1 MAQLQKLELQTLITS
16 SPHKFFDIYHKKTY
30 LMPSIC
36 PGKLRSVQV
45 LEGDGKSIGSV
56 RLWTYVMGVPV
67 IATDKIVAVD
77 EVNKSITFELID
89 GEVTKYFKSFKATL
103 EAGGVDTVKWS
114 VEYDKANE
122 DVPHPHSHLQFLGT
136 MAKDIDAYLLK
147 QK

>member
-1 MAQLQKLELQTLITS
+1 MRENLHFVYILRTPTRENIFTPIC
-16 SPHKFFDIYHKKTY
+16 HHNIFFY
-30 LMPSIC
+30 
-36 PGKLRSVQV
+36 RV
-45 LEGDGKSIGSV
+45 L
-56 RLWTYVMGVPV
+56 GVPV
-67 IATDKIVAVD
+67 IATDKIVALD

-103 EAGGVDTVKWS
+103 EAGGVNTVKWS
-114 VEYDKANE
+114 VEYDKVNE